1 VDTRGETV
9 FDEED
14 TIRALIVD
22 DHTLFAEAVRAT
34 LEARGIEVVGVVANG
49 ASAIEAVGA
58 HQPDLVLLDLGLP
71 DRSGL
76 AVGADILDQAPDTK
90 VVALTALNDSRAV
103 KEAMRTG
110 FHGYMTKD
118 TPVAKFVEAVLAT
131 IKGQMVM
138 PYRLA
143 APAAGSLSSQ
153 EHQAALMADRLTY
166 RELDVLRLLA
176 EGMRG
181 EEIVRKLGISGNTVR
196 THVQS
201 ILTKLQVH
209 SRLEA
214 ATFAVRHGIVDPP
227 RSQSVI

>member
-1 VDTRGETV
+1 M
-9 FDEED
+9 DEED

-131 IKGQMVM
+131 IRGQMVM

-143 APAAGSLSSQ
+143 AHAAGSLSSQ

-227 RSQSVI
+227 RSKSVI